1 MVYNSVHGFDIY
13 REAVSIPNVSFS
25 PGTYWFELYS
35 GTTAFGANIYWDEN
49 GGPSLASQSAA
60 GRMIPSETFQI
71 LGTTATPE
79 PASFGLIAAGL
90 IGMGVL
96 LRKSQGTA

>member
-1 MVYNSVHGFDIY
+1 
-13 REAVSIPNVSFS
+13 
-25 PGTYWFELYS
+25 
-35 GTTAFGANIYWDEN
+35 
-49 GGPSLASQSAA
+49 
-60 GRMIPSETFQI
+60 MIPSETFQI